1 MTPIQTS
8 AEPLTLD
15 PATFNTMLRS
25 TIEALP
31 HHPHATAEARAERCD
46 AAFFAISALRPRD
59 PLEAMLAARIVAL
72 HYHAMYNLAC
82 CLEPNMPSD
91 LQLRCQARG
100 ESLGRQ
106 SDKMRAEYLHNQ
118 QTNPARRPAGLP
130 ASAAVAPEPQ
140 PAPQTPHPP
149 RARPSARRH
158 GPSRRHSPHRAVAT
172 PCPSTMPRSS
182 SVSPRSMPACRPPPS
197 LSRHDVEN
205 TPCTRGHNHPPP
217 DRIPRHAPRA
227 GAKPRPPCVSV
238 PCCHDWPAARR

>member
-1 MTPIQTS
+1 MTTIQTS

-46 AAFFAISALRPRD
+46 AAFLAISALRPRD
-59 PLEAMLAARIVAL
+59 PLEAMLAARIIAL

-82 CLEPNMPSD
+82 CLQPNTPGD

-140 PAPQTPHPP
+140 PQPAPQAADPTEAPP
-149 RARPSARRH
+149 TAR
-158 GPSRRHSPHRAVAT
+158 AT
-172 PCPSTMPRSS
+172 PNP
-182 SVSPRSMPACRPPPS
+182 
-197 LSRHDVEN
+197 
-205 TPCTRGHNHPPP
+205 
-217 DRIPRHAPRA
+217 I
-227 GAKPRPPCVSV
+227 
-238 PCCHDWPAARR
+238 PAARPGAAPPARPLKAPVPTRRSGDATPLDQAALEQMLAKAEARLQTSAVALAA

>member
-1 MTPIQTS
+1 MTTIQTS

-15 PATFNTMLRS
+15 FATFNTMLRS

-46 AAFFAISALRPRD
+46 AAFLAISALRPRD
-59 PLEAMLAARIVAL
+59 PLEAMLAARIIAL

-82 CLEPNMPSD
+82 CLQPNTPGD

-140 PAPQTPHPP
+140 SQPQPHPAPQAAADPTAEPPTARDTPNP
-149 RARPSARRH
+149 
-158 GPSRRHSPHRAVAT
+158 T
-172 PCPSTMPRSS
+172 
-182 SVSPRSMPACRPPPS
+182 
-197 LSRHDVEN
+197 
-205 TPCTRGHNHPPP
+205 
-217 DRIPRHAPRA
+217 
-227 GAKPRPPCVSV
+227 
-238 PCCHDWPAARR
+238 PAARAATAAPPAHPLKAPAPTPRSGDATPLDQAALEQMLAKAEARLQTSAVALAA

>member
-31 HHPHATAEARAERCD
+31 QHPHATAEARAERCD
-46 AAFFAISALRPRD
+46 AAFLAISALRPRD
-59 PLEAMLAARIVAL
+59 PLEAMLAARIIAL

-82 CLEPNMPSD
+82 CLQPNTPGD

-140 PAPQTPHPP
+140 PQPQPAPQAADPTEAPP
-149 RARPSARRH
+149 TAR
-158 GPSRRHSPHRAVAT
+158 AT
-172 PCPSTMPRSS
+172 PNP
-182 SVSPRSMPACRPPPS
+182 
-197 LSRHDVEN
+197 
-205 TPCTRGHNHPPP
+205 
-217 DRIPRHAPRA
+217 I
-227 GAKPRPPCVSV
+227 
-238 PCCHDWPAARR
+238 PAARPGAAPPARPLKAPVPTRRSGDATPLDQAALEQMLAKAEARLQTSAVALAA

>member
-46 AAFFAISALRPRD
+46 AAFLAISALRPRD
-59 PLEAMLAARIVAL
+59 PLEAMLAARIIAL

-82 CLEPNMPSD
+82 CLQPNTPSD
-91 LQLRCQARG
+91 LQLRCQGRG

-140 PAPQTPHPP
+140 PQPQPAPQAADQMAEPPTARATPNPTP
-149 RARPSARRH
+149 TARPAAAPPVRPLTAPVPAPQRGDATPLDQAALEQMLAKAEARLQT
-158 GPSRRHSPHRAVAT
+158 SAVA
-172 PCPSTMPRSS
+172 
-182 SVSPRSMPACRPPPS
+182 
-197 LSRHDVEN
+197 L
-205 TPCTRGHNHPPP
+205 
-217 DRIPRHAPRA
+217 
-227 GAKPRPPCVSV
+227 
-238 PCCHDWPAARR
+238 AA

>member
-46 AAFFAISALRPRD
+46 AAFLAISALRPRD
-59 PLEAMLAARIVAL
+59 PLEAMLAARIIAL

-82 CLEPNMPSD
+82 CLQPNTPGD

-118 QTNPARRPAGLP
+118 QTNPAPRPAGLP
-130 ASAAVAPEPQ
+130 TSAAVAPEPQ
-140 PAPQTPHPP
+140 PQPQPAPQAADPTEAPP
-149 RARPSARRH
+149 TAR
-158 GPSRRHSPHRAVAT
+158 AT
-172 PCPSTMPRSS
+172 PNP
-182 SVSPRSMPACRPPPS
+182 V
-197 LSRHDVEN
+197 
-205 TPCTRGHNHPPP
+205 
-217 DRIPRHAPRA
+217 
-227 GAKPRPPCVSV
+227 
-238 PCCHDWPAARR
+238 PAARPGAAPAARPLKAPLPAPQSGDATPLDKAALEQLLSEADARLETSTVALAA

>member
-1 MTPIQTS
+1 MTTFQTS
-8 AEPLTLD
+8 AEPLPLD

-46 AAFFAISALRPRD
+46 AAFLAIAALHPRD

-82 CLEPNMPSD
+82 CLQPNTPSD
-91 LQLRCQARG
+91 LQLRCQGRG

-130 ASAAVAPEPQ
+130 ASAAVAREPQPQPQPQ
-140 PAPQTPHPP
+140 PAPQAAADPTAAPP
-149 RARPSARRH
+149 
-158 GPSRRHSPHRAVAT
+158 AT
-172 PCPSTMPRSS
+172 E
-182 SVSPRSMPACRPPPS
+182 A
-197 LSRHDVEN
+197 
-205 TPCTRGHNHPPP
+205 
-217 DRIPRHAPRA
+217 AP
-227 GAKPRPPCVSV
+227 KLT
-238 PCCHDWPAARR
+238 PAARPAAAPEARPHKAPVPTSRSGDAIPLDNATLEQLVAEVDARLQTSAVALAA

>member
-1 MTPIQTS
+1 MTTIQTS

-15 PATFNTMLRS
+15 PATFNTMVRS

-59 PLEAMLAARIVAL
+59 PLEAMLAARIIAL

-82 CLEPNMPSD
+82 CLQPNTPGD

-140 PAPQTPHPP
+140 PAPQAAADPT
-149 RARPSARRH
+149 ASRPTAQ
-158 GPSRRHSPHRAVAT
+158 
-172 PCPSTMPRSS
+172 
-182 SVSPRSMPACRPPPS
+182 PAPNP
-197 LSRHDVEN
+197 
-205 TPCTRGHNHPPP
+205 
-217 DRIPRHAPRA
+217 A
-227 GAKPRPPCVSV
+227 
-238 PCCHDWPAARR
+238 PAARPALGPPARPLKASFPAPRSGDAMPLDNAALEQRLTEVDARLQTSAVALAA

>member
-31 HHPHATAEARAERCD
+31 QHPHATAEARAERCD

-140 PAPQTPHPP
+140 SQPQPHPAPQAAADPTAEPPTARDTPNP
-149 RARPSARRH
+149 
-158 GPSRRHSPHRAVAT
+158 T
-172 PCPSTMPRSS
+172 
-182 SVSPRSMPACRPPPS
+182 
-197 LSRHDVEN
+197 
-205 TPCTRGHNHPPP
+205 
-217 DRIPRHAPRA
+217 
-227 GAKPRPPCVSV
+227 
-238 PCCHDWPAARR
+238 PAARPATAAPPAHPLKAPAPTPRSGDATPLDQAALEQMLAKAEARLQTSAVALAA